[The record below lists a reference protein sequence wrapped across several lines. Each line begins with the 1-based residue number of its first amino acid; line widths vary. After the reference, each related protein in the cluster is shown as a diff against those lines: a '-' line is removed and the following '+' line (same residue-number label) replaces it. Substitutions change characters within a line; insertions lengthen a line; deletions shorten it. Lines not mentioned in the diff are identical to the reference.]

1 MKPTLILL
9 LFALALFAAAE
20 PGSFQY
26 EIIDSGVW
34 KIAWITC
41 VPVII
46 TIIIVAIVL
55 IIKTLIAGVNAL
67 TKTQHS
73 PETNIILS
81 ATRGQPTTN
90 PRKEWRE

>member
-9 LFALALFAAAE
+9 FFTLTIFAAAE

-55 IIKTLIAGVNAL
+55 IIKALIAGI
-67 TKTQHS
+67 TKIQHS